1 MLSPKLLEKEDGASK
16 GMWVVSLL
24 VATLQ
29 LFIEKVYGMEKPKI
43 QKFSN
48 DKHAFWLLYT
58 GQKKGYKRLRE
69 SKEDV
74 ALQPKMKTKLEKE
87 LKKQKGQKVIREKMP
102 CISPSWNILALI
114 VLNN

>member
-48 DKHAFWLLYT
+48 DKHAF
-58 GQKKGYKRLRE
+58 
-69 SKEDV
+69 
-74 ALQPKMKTKLEKE
+74 
-87 LKKQKGQKVIREKMP
+87 
-102 CISPSWNILALI
+102 
-114 VLNN
+114 